1 MANGKRRTKI
11 ELAEFE
17 AKVVQLRRNG
27 VPLERIAQSTG
38 DNVSTVWRAFQRA
51 LGRIRAAEVKELR
64 DLQSARLE
72 EVFRLSM
79 ALGQRGSVS
88 ALGHAL
94 KALKQQAKLFG
105 LNAPVITKM
114 VLVGEDGEPIKTNLG
129 LTAQDLD
136 EMTVA
141 ERDTIRRIAER
152 QAKRSATLH

>member
-27 VPLERIAQSTG
+27 VPLDRIAQSTG
-38 DNVSTVWRAFQRA
+38 DNVSTVWRAYQRA
-51 LGRIRAAEVKELR
+51 ISRIPAAEVKELR
-64 DLQSARLE
+64 DLHSARLE

-79 ALGQRGSVS
+79 ALGHRGSVS
-88 ALGHAL
+88 ALGQAL

-105 LNAPVITKM
+105 LNAPVVTKTII
-114 VLVGEDGEPIKTNLG
+114 VDADGEPIKTNLG

-152 QAKRSATLH
+152 QATRGATLH